1 MDEKLITIDTLSFR
15 DSYLSSN
22 ESFLHSPMATD
33 HGHINASVT
42 FKDMERKYSH
52 RNTLDL
58 YKSALEL
65 NSEPVKITF
74 NSITYKVGKSIILNN
89 VTGYALPGHTHYIMG
104 ASGAG
109 KTTLLNVIADRVPS
123 SAKVEG
129 KVLMNDSVSLLK
141 SGNFWKYGAY
151 VM

>member
-1 MDEKLITIDTLSFR
+1 
-15 DSYLSSN
+15 
-22 ESFLHSPMATD
+22 
-33 HGHINASVT
+33 
-42 FKDMERKYSH
+42 
-52 RNTLDL
+52 
-58 YKSALEL
+58 
-65 NSEPVKITF
+65 
-74 NSITYKVGKSIILNN
+74 
-89 VTGYALPGHTHYIMG
+89 MG